1 MRFEFFTLLVY
12 SPRGSSK
19 NAINSRKLMGVCK
32 NGDATFANK
41 VAHKIQEINKNNYFY
56 NSALIPAPRSAPLAK
71 GAVLPTR
78 VLAECLVN
86 NGLGNVVYECI
97 QRIVP
102 IPKSSS
108 QYTAETRNSVQTHLE
123 SLKVE
128 SMVIAESTL
137 IIIDDVLT
145 LGRTTMACAIKLKEI
160 YPNKEIKIFCPFR
173 TRSFEDKN
181 ILVDVRCGS
190 TITLS
195 SNGKVILPD

>member
-1 MRFEFFTLLVY
+1 MHFEFFTLLVY
-12 SPRGSSK
+12 SPRGSSE
-19 NAINSRKLMGVCK
+19 NAEKSRRLIGVCK
-32 NGDATFANK
+32 NGDTTFART
-41 VAHKIQEINKNNYFY
+41 VARKIQEINKNGYFY

-71 GAVLPTR
+71 GAILPTG
-78 VLAECLVN
+78 VLAECLVS

-108 QYTAETRNSVQTHLE
+108 QYTAETRNSVQTHLQ

-128 SMVIAESTL
+128 SMMIAEPTL

-173 TRSFEDKN
+173 TRGFEDKN
-181 ILVDVRCGS
+181 ILMDDRYGS
-190 TITLS
+190 ITLS
-195 SNGKVILPD
+195 PNGKVILPD